1 MPSHE
6 VLVREVIATYGITQ
20 LCNRD
25 ARRTVLVI
33 INLGINA
40 ANYVR
45 IQDDPTQQLQ
55 QFRLTEAWQ
64 YLVLKSSDGFD
75 VTKPWY
81 AFSNGADEYVSVY
94 EEFLS
99 DQIFA
104 ELKTKGITSTAGA
117 SPLLLMLLLGGR

>member
-6 VLVREVIATYGITQ
+6 VLVREVIATYGITK
-20 LCNRD
+20 LCERD

-33 INLGINA
+33 INMGTNG

-45 IQDDPTQQLQ
+45 IQDDASQELR
-55 QFRLTEAWQ
+55 QFRLYEAEQ
-64 YLVLKSSDGFD
+64 YLELKSSDGYD

-81 AFSNGADEYVSVY
+81 AYSNGLDEWVSVY

-99 DQIFA
+99 DQVFA
-104 ELKTKGITSTAGA
+104 ALNAKGITSTAGA